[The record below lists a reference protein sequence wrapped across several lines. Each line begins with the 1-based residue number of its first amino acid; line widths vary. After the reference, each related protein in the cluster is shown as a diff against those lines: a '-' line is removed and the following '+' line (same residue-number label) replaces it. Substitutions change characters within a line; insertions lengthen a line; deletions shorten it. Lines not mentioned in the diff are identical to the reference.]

1 MSHIEALDSIA
12 PPHECN
18 ELCEHAEQN
27 ARNIACDLELIDT
40 LIPDALRFTHILDRL
55 RESNL
60 LASQIERVKNL
71 FAEDLGEFGNELS
84 PEVWEM
90 LTVMELFDVETAWH
104 CVNTYSI
111 AKEKVETVLFS
122 GIVLADSFKDEGV
135 QLKQFYVSCLL
146 HDVGKVEVPHSVVV
160 NKVGDSEC
168 ADLLYE
174 HREDTLLPTL
184 REKFNTEK
192 YTLPENV
199 TSGTALNSYLNETF
213 HIRPQE
219 ITPVG
224 LLLHEMSPEKRAEVE
239 QQLSHCGHTL
249 ESTLLDVMRTH
260 DAYSRE
266 ILENAGFRIEA
277 ILAGAH
283 HKNKDHTYKI
293 TIGAI
298 QVAVDLADI
307 IHLAD
312 VENAYMSAR
321 HYKGEHT
328 NLQALKVL
336 ALHADRGLV
345 DDYIAYLWIADT
357 LHKKQDTFDLTEES
371 ERADYAFIT
380 NFLDTQLKS
389 HLGWPAWSTGL
400 TERSV

>member
-1 MSHIEALDSIA
+1 MHFEDYNAKI
-12 PPHECN
+12 PPHECD
-18 ELCEHAEQN
+18 EACEHAERD
-27 ARNIACDLELIDT
+27 ARKIACDLELIDKT

-55 RESNL
+55 REGEL
-60 LASQIERVKNL
+60 LASQIERVKKL
-71 FAEDLGEFGNELS
+71 FAEDLGEFENELS
-84 PEVWEM
+84 PAVWEM
-90 LTVMELFDVETAWH
+90 LTVMELFDPETAWH
-104 CVNTYSI
+104 CVNTYNI
-111 AKEKVETVLFS
+111 AKEKVETKLFS

-135 QLKQFYVSCLL
+135 SLEQFFVSCLL

-168 ADLLYE
+168 ADLLYT
-174 HREDTLLPTL
+174 HQEDTLLPAL
-184 REKFNTEK
+184 RLRSGDPNFV
-192 YTLPENV
+192 LPEII

-213 HIRPQE
+213 RIRPQD
-219 ITPVG
+219 ITPVR
-224 LLLHEMSPEKRAEVE
+224 LLLYEMTPEESVEVKL
-239 QQLSHCGHTL
+239 QLSHCGHTL

-321 HYKGEHT
+321 HYKGENT

-345 DDYIAYLWIADT
+345 DEYIAYLWIADT
-357 LHKKQDTFDLTEES
+357 LHKKQDTFDLTKES
-371 ERADYAFIT
+371 EKADYEYIT
-380 NFLDTQLKS
+380 NFLDTQMKS
-389 HLGWPAWSTGL
+389 HLGWPEWSAGL
-400 TERSV
+400 TESGT